1 MRITKDLNAFAA
13 GRGTGKK
20 IVTVIANPNFHS
32 VCLYRLSNQLYRI
45 HLGFLGKIIW
55 YINRLFFHVDIDH
68 RANLAGGFVLVHGLG
83 TVIGKDVISKGR
95 LTVYQ
100 HVTIGGGNGQPGRKD
115 PDGKVRGMPL
125 FENNVKV
132 YAGAMIIGGIT
143 VGENTKVKAGR
154 IVSKDVPP
162 NSFV

>member
-1 MRITKDLNAFAA
+1 MRITKDFKAFTKY
-13 GRGTGKK
+13 GGVGKK
-20 IVTVIANPNFHS
+20 ITTFFLNPKFHS
-32 VCLYRLSNQLYRI
+32 VCLYRLSNQLHRI

-55 YINRLFFHVDIDH
+55 YINRLIFHVDIDH
-68 RANLAGGFVLVHGLG
+68 RADLAGGFVLVHGLG